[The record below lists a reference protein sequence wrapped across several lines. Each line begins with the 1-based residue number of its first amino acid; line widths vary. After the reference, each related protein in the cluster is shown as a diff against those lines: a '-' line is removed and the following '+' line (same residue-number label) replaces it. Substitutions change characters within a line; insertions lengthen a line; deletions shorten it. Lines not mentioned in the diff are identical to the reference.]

1 MSLYVLVKIVH
12 IVSAT
17 ILFGTGL
24 GTAFQMW
31 MAHRGGDVRAI
42 AAVAHNVVLADFFF
56 TTPAILIQPLTGII
70 LVRMT
75 GTPAFAPW
83 LMAAYALYLLA
94 GLCWLPVVRMQLRIR
109 DLTVDAAHHGT
120 ALGTDYHR
128 LMRWWFA
135 LGWPAFAA
143 VIAIFWLMVAQPALW
158 GQ

>member
-1 MSLYVLVKIVH
+1 MNLYVLVKIVH

-42 AAVAHNVVLADFFF
+42 AAVARNVVLADFFF
-56 TTPAILIQPLTGII
+56 TTPAVIIQPLTGII

-75 GTPAFAPW
+75 GAPPFAPW
-83 LMAAYALYLLA
+83 LVAAYALYLLA
-94 GLCWLPVVRMQLRIR
+94 GLCWLPVVWMQLRIR
-109 DLTVDAAHHGT
+109 DLAADAARREA
-120 ALGTDYHR
+120 ALGADYDR

-158 GQ
+158 GP

>member
-1 MSLYVLVKIVH
+1 MSLYVLVKIIH

-42 AAVAHNVVLADFFF
+42 AAVARNVVLADFFF
-56 TTPAILIQPLTGII
+56 TTPAVIIQPLTGII

-75 GTPAFAPW
+75 GATPFAPW
-83 LMAAYALYLLA
+83 LVAAYALYLLA
-94 GLCWLPVVRMQLRIR
+94 GLCWIPVVWIQLRTR
-109 DLTVDAAHHGT
+109 DLAAEAARQGAALDA
-120 ALGTDYHR
+120 DYYR
-128 LMRWWFA
+128 LMRWWCA

-143 VIAIFWLMVAQPALW
+143 VIVIFWLMVDQPALW